1 MKKKLVVLLAAV
13 CAVSMLGGCGS
24 DKKNDKKSDKKE
36 SKSTASIDYNAS
48 DYVTLGDY
56 LGMQVS
62 LDSNYEVTDDD
73 VKSKIET
80 LIASYPAYEDTDK
93 TTVENGD
100 FVNIDYEGLKDGVAF
115 DGGTAKGT
123 VLEIGS
129 NKFIDGFE
137 SGLIGANVGDTV
149 SLNLTFPE
157 NYQSTELA
165 GQAVVF
171 NVTINKIVT
180 KQDINYD
187 NITDQY
193 VADNFSSQGYETV
206 QALKDG
212 VKEQLTK
219 SNESTKETD
228 TQSAILEKLQE
239 VCTVNSLP
247 DGVLDQRVKEYK
259 DEMEKTLQDKY
270 NMSVEDYLSSMNQ
283 TQEEFDT
290 EVNDYMQKN
299 LEVELIL
306 TAIADK
312 EGIEVDEDGYKEYIN
327 NIISN
332 GNYADENALMDEYGE
347 DYVKNIYR
355 NNKAMDLITEKAVV
369 TYGSTATE

>member
-36 SKSTASIDYNAS
+36 SKSTVSIDYNAS

-56 LGMQVS
+56 LGMQVA

-239 VCTVNSLP
+239 VCTVDSLP
-247 DGVLDQRVKEYK
+247 DGVLDQRVKDYK
-259 DEMEKTLQDKY
+259 DEMEKTLKDKY
-270 NMSVEDYLSSMNQ
+270 NMSVEDYLSSMNE
-283 TQEEFDT
+283 TQEQFDT

-369 TYGSTATE
+369 TYGNTATE

>member
-13 CAVSMLGGCGS
+13 CAVAMLGGCGS

-193 VADNFSSQGYETV
+193 VADNFSGQGYETV

-247 DGVLDQRVKEYK
+247 DGVLDQRVKDYK
-259 DEMEKTLQDKY
+259 DEMEKTLKDKY
-270 NMSVEDYLSSMNQ
+270 NMSVEDYLSSMNE
-283 TQEEFDT
+283 TQEQFDT

-369 TYGSTATE
+369 TYGNTATE

>member
-36 SKSTASIDYNAS
+36 SKSTVSIDYNAS

-56 LGMQVS
+56 LGMQVA

-270 NMSVEDYLSSMNQ
+270 NMSVEDYLSSMNE

-369 TYGSTATE
+369 TYGNTATE

>member
-36 SKSTASIDYNAS
+36 SKSTVSIDYNAS

-56 LGMQVS
+56 LGMQVA

-247 DGVLDQRVKEYK
+247 DGVLDQRVKDYK
-259 DEMEKTLQDKY
+259 DEMEKTLKDKY
-270 NMSVEDYLSSMNQ
+270 NMSVEDYLSSMNE

-369 TYGSTATE
+369 TYGNTVTE

>member
-13 CAVSMLGGCGS
+13 CAVAMLGGCGS

-239 VCTVNSLP
+239 VCTVDSLP
-247 DGVLDQRVKEYK
+247 DGVLDQRVKDYK
-259 DEMEKTLQDKY
+259 DEMEKTLKDKY
-270 NMSVEDYLSSMNQ
+270 NMSVEDYLSSMNE
-283 TQEEFDT
+283 TQEQFDT

-369 TYGSTATE
+369 TYGNTATE

>member
-13 CAVSMLGGCGS
+13 CAVAMLGGCGS

-56 LGMQVS
+56 LGMQVA

-93 TTVENGD
+93 ITVENGD

-193 VADNFSSQGYETV
+193 VADNFSGQGYETV

-270 NMSVEDYLSSMNQ
+270 NMSVEDYLSSMNE
-283 TQEEFDT
+283 TQEQFDT

-369 TYGSTATE
+369 TYGNTATE

>member
-13 CAVSMLGGCGS
+13 CAVAMLGGCGS

-193 VADNFSSQGYETV
+193 VADNFSGQGYETV

-239 VCTVNSLP
+239 VCTVDSLP
-247 DGVLDQRVKEYK
+247 DGVLDQRVKDYK
-259 DEMEKTLQDKY
+259 DEMEKTLKDKY
-270 NMSVEDYLSSMNQ
+270 NMSVEDYLSSMNE
-283 TQEEFDT
+283 TQEQFDT

-369 TYGSTATE
+369 TYGNTATE

>member
-36 SKSTASIDYNAS
+36 SKSTVSIDYNAS

-56 LGMQVS
+56 LGMQVA

-193 VADNFSSQGYETV
+193 VADNFSGQGYETV

-247 DGVLDQRVKEYK
+247 DGVLDQRVKDYK
-259 DEMEKTLQDKY
+259 DEMEKTLKDKY
-270 NMSVEDYLSSMNQ
+270 NMSVEDYLSSMNE
-283 TQEEFDT
+283 TQEQFDT

-369 TYGSTATE
+369 TYGNTATE